1 MRCHICLRAVIEK
14 RMKTSNSDSAFV
26 SLHDHNSTAWYHFFC
41 MLRCM
46 KTYLRSTMKQERLNS
61 IMTLH
66 INKELTDKLEL
77 LEIAND
83 FISKSSHGNNYL
95 ENSDFNY
102 YH

>member
-1 MRCHICLRAVIEK
+1 
-14 RMKTSNSDSAFV
+14 
-26 SLHDHNSTAWYHFFC
+26 
-41 MLRCM
+41 
-46 KTYLRSTMKQERLNS
+46 MKQERLNS

-77 LEIAND
+77 PEIAND

>member
-1 MRCHICLRAVIEK
+1 MILLTKLILVMPATNASSER
-14 RMKTSNSDSAFV
+14 SFS
-26 SLHDHNSTAWYHFFC
+26 

-46 KTYLRSTMKQERLNS
+46 KTYLHSTMKQERLNS

-66 INKELTDKLEL
+66 IHKELTDKLEL
-77 LEIAND
+77 PEIAND
-83 FISKSSHGNNYL
+83 FISREVAGNNYL

>member
-1 MRCHICLRAVIEK
+1 
-14 RMKTSNSDSAFV
+14 
-26 SLHDHNSTAWYHFFC
+26 
-41 MLRCM
+41 
-46 KTYLRSTMKQERLNS
+46 MKQERLNS

-77 LEIAND
+77 PEIAND
-83 FISKSSHGNNYL
+83 FISKSSHSNNYL

>member
-1 MRCHICLRAVIEK
+1 MIIIAQLGI
-14 RMKTSNSDSAFV
+14 
-26 SLHDHNSTAWYHFFC
+26 FFLC
-41 MLRCM
+41 VLRCM

-66 INKELTDKLEL
+66 INKELTDKLE
-77 LEIAND
+77 IAND